1 MDTKHGERN
10 GGRTMNKIKKIIF
23 ILSLAAAAGITYTIV
38 ALKNIPETFDWN
50 LEEDTDED
58 Y

>member
-1 MDTKHGERN
+1 MDMRHGERN
-10 GGRTMNKIKKIIF
+10 GGRIMNKIKKIIF

-50 LEEDTDED
+50 LEEDVDED